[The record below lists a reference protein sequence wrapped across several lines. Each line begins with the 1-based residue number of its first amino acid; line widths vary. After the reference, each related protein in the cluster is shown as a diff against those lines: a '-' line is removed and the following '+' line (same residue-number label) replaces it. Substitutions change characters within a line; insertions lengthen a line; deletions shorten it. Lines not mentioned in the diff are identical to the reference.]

1 MKRVVL
7 VVLGFL
13 LLLLGMAGIGLSGFL
28 YATFGLEGRYSV
40 PVATAGTTSS
50 ALYVSSF
57 NLEQSTVPSEYVDV
71 TLSAANNSGKE
82 LFLGLGPTA
91 SVQPYLAGVPYEAA
105 SDLRNGAFTL
115 SIVPG
120 TKAAATPPAEQ
131 TFWVVSDT
139 GNPATITWPGE
150 GGNVLMV
157 MNADGSPG
165 VQAELTAAMQ
175 SDRVTTAIYVA
186 GGVGVLLVILAVVLL
201 VSGFR
206 RRRQTGQG

>member
-13 LLLLGMAGIGLSGFL
+13 LLVVGMAGIGLSGFL
-28 YATFGLEGRYSV
+28 YSTFGLEGRYDV
-40 PVATAGTTSS
+40 KVANAGTTSA

-57 NLEQSTVPSEYVDV
+57 NLEQSTLPSEYVNV
-71 TLSAANNSGKE
+71 TLSAANTSGKD
-82 LFLGLGPTA
+82 LFIGLGPTSA
-91 SVQPYLAGVPYEAA
+91 VQPYLAGVPYEAA
-105 SDLRNGAFTL
+105 SDLRDGVFTL
-115 SIVPG
+115 STVPG
-120 TKAAATPPAEQ
+120 TKPAATSPAEQ
-131 TFWVVSDT
+131 TFWVADDT

-175 SDRVTTAIYVA
+175 SDQVTMAIYVA
-186 GGVGVLLVILAVVLL
+186 GGVGILLVMLAVVLL
-201 VSGFR
+201 VLGFR
-206 RRRQTGQG
+206 RKRQTGQG